1 VPDLEFIVEGA
12 EAIPFAAVPQVAFHL
27 RVTNR
32 VQDEVVGAVI
42 LRAQL
47 QLAVAR
53 RHYSA
58 AEEAQLRDLFGT
70 TDRWGQTLR
79 GMLWTQATV
88 IVPRFTGDTLAELVV
103 PCSFDFNVGATK
115 YFHALE
121 HGEIPVEFLFSG
133 SIFYETEEGALQV
146 YPVSWEKEAAYRLP
160 VSTWRDVIDRYYPNT
175 AWLTVRRDLFEQIY
189 KYKAERGIPTWDR
202 TFESILASARSEAVT

>member
-1 VPDLEFIVEGA
+1 VE
-12 EAIPFAAVPQVAFHL
+12 
-27 RVTNR
+27 N
-32 VQDEVVGAVI
+32 EVVGAVI

-47 QLAVAR
+47 QLAVTR

-79 GMLWTQATV
+79 AMLWTQATV
-88 IVPRFTGDTLAELVV
+88 IVPRFTGEALVDLVV

-121 HGEIPVEFLFSG
+121 SGEIPVEFLFSG
-133 SIFYETEEGALQV
+133 SIFYESERGALQV
-146 YPVSWEKEAAYRLP
+146 HPVSWEKEAAYRLP
-160 VSTWRDVIDRYYPNT
+160 VSTWREVIDRYYPNT

-202 TFESILASARSEAVT
+202 TFESILASAQPEAVV